1 MCTLRV
7 SLWRS
12 LSRNGCSLLFEAQRD
27 VAAQKCNPEISRSAL
42 FRRETMRSRNSLCAR
57 VGRRPGYAIF
67 NCPLAIANMGKLRIS
82 IVEFLN
88 TAPLV
93 WGFTDGPLA
102 GKYDLSF
109 AVPSQCA
116 EDLKAGRA
124 DVGIIPAIEYQRMQD
139 VVALPGMAVASKNE
153 VRSLLVISK
162 VPIEHAQSFALD
174 TNSRSSVGIA
184 RILCRR
190 HWNIAPEF
198 MDMAP
203 DADAMLARADAA
215 LIIGDPALRLRIRLD
230 ELEAKIPSSKDLCC
244 GGEDEPLVKDVET
257 IFVYDIA
264 QQWREMTG
272 HASVLAIWV
281 ARRGAITPEI
291 VADFQASRQ
300 YGLARISE
308 IAEGAALKLD
318 LPPRA
323 LERYLTEN
331 IDFSLDDENLAGLNL
346 YFEECAR
353 AGLIPECRE
362 LEFADTVDDARQK
375 VAR

>member
-1 MCTLRV
+1 
-7 SLWRS
+7 
-12 LSRNGCSLLFEAQRD
+12 
-27 VAAQKCNPEISRSAL
+27 
-42 FRRETMRSRNSLCAR
+42 
-57 VGRRPGYAIF
+57 
-67 NCPLAIANMGKLRIS
+67 MGKLRIS

-93 WGFTDGPLA
+93 WGFTDGPLV

-124 DVGIIPAIEYQRMQD
+124 DVGIIPAIEYQRMQN
-139 VVALPGMAVASKNE
+139 VVVLPGMAVASKNE

-162 VPIEHAQSFALD
+162 VPIQQAQSFALD
-174 TNSRSSVGIA
+174 TNSRSSVGIV

-198 MDMAP
+198 IDMAP
-203 DADAMLARADAA
+203 DVDAMLGRADAA
-215 LIIGDPALRLRIRLD
+215 LLIGDPALRLRIRLD
-230 ELEAKIPSSKDLCC
+230 ELEAKLPSDKDLCC
-244 GGEDEPLVKDVET
+244 GGEDEALVKGVQS

-281 ARRGAITPEI
+281 ARRDVVTPEI
-291 VADFQASRQ
+291 VGDFEASRE
-300 YGLARISE
+300 YGLAHIGE

-346 YFEECAR
+346 YFEECER
-353 AGLIPECRE
+353 AGLIPQFRE
-362 LEFADTVDDARQK
+362 LEFAGTATPRTQAAVGARQQK
-375 VAR
+375 VAG